1 MAGQSKQAALTALLE
16 YLRIKY
22 PNRSERIA
30 ALKSDYLAAFERK
43 GKSIG
48 KELGS
53 SSVDGVSTTWVVSLS
68 TEEQLEVMALAIQRL
83 ENRSASTLKL
93 FARD

>member
-22 PNRSERIA
+22 PVKSERIA
-30 ALKSDYLAAFERK
+30 ALRGEYLAAYESK

-48 KELGS
+48 KTVGS
-53 SSVDGVSTTWVVSLS
+53 STADGISTNWVVSLN
-68 TEEQLEVMALAIQRL
+68 TEEQLEVMALALKRL
-83 ENRSASTLKL
+83 EGRAASAVKL
-93 FARD
+93 FSCD